1 MQQPTLKSDSPTE
14 LAAAFRALA
23 EQWSAETGL
32 LSSPRQIAAHPAHRQ
47 IIAMGPPVIPLIL
60 REMQR
65 QPGHWSLTLR
75 AITGENPVSPEKA
88 GYAGEIAAAWREW
101 GRRNGYRV

>member
-1 MQQPTLKSDSPTE
+1 MQSPLKTDTPTD

-23 EQWSAETGL
+23 EQWSAETGI
-32 LSSPRQIAAHPAHRQ
+32 LSSPRQIAAHPAHQQ

-75 AITGENPVSPEKA
+75 AITGENPVAPEAA
-88 GYAGEIAAAWREW
+88 GYTREIAAAWREW